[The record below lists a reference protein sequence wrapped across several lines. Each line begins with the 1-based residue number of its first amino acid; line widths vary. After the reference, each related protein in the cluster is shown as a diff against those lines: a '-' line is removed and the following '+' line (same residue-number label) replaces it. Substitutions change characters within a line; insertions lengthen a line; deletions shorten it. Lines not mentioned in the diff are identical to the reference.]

1 MSKNTSGLKHNHS
14 LSKEDDASTSCSAIL
29 FGERRFSQLL
39 RKLNEDDH
47 DQEESSEDDDEQPE
61 VKGYQL
67 GDLDNRD
74 SDLKAKQVVQT
85 DRDGQDSN
93 LLESQVVNVVNT
105 KDLQESIVIQKT
117 FKPKLYRNRP
127 RNHSGNHHF

>member
-1 MSKNTSGLKHNHS
+1 M
-14 LSKEDDASTSCSAIL
+14 
-29 FGERRFSQLL
+29 L

-47 DQEESSEDDDEQPE
+47 DQEESSDDDDDEQLE

-67 GDLDNRD
+67 GDLVNRD
-74 SDLKAKQVVQT
+74 SDLKANQVVQKE
-85 DRDGQDSN
+85 REGQDSN
-93 LLESQVVNVVNT
+93 LLESQVVNVVKT

-127 RNHSGNHHF
+127 RNNSGNHHF